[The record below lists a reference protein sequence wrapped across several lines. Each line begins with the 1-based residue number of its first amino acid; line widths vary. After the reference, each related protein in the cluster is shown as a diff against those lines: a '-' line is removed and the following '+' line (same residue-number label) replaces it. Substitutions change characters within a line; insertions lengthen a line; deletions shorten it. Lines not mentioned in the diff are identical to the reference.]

1 MKNTKGYK
9 IYNFIMKIISWC
21 VMSILVVTGG
31 LLLTIVVLNKIAD
44 AKGELSP
51 MGLYT
56 IISPSMTPDID
67 VYDVVFVVR
76 KDPNDIEIGDIVS
89 YYSTISTIGDIPV
102 THRVVE
108 KFNTN
113 TGVSFRTKGDA
124 NQVVDNEIVMGER
137 VIGTVRFVIPFLGR
151 IQFFLAS
158 KGGWFIAILIPALA
172 IIAYDIVKLIK
183 LLSVKNKMKQVSNE
197 NITIKKEK
205 NLYQEKPSRKE
216 KLNDNY
222 KKTDNYTNRKLNNNY
237 EYDDE
242 LNRSKIKRNRE
253 SKYDYNKYSFEK
265 DESNLIYNNQPEYE
279 NLKDEYDDYY
289 ERKNSLSKSKYEY
302 NKKIGKNKKRETNY
316 EEELN
321 RLIDKLNEQ
330 DETEN
335 YSKRRNDYYAQ
346 KRSSRK

>member
-1 MKNTKGYK
+1 MKIKNTKGYK

-21 VMSILVVTGG
+21 VMAILVVTGG

-76 KDPNDIEIGDIVS
+76 KDPNEIEIGDIIS
-89 YYSTISTIGDIPV
+89 YYSTISSIGDIPV

-137 VIGTVRFVIPFLGR
+137 VIGTVRLVIPFLGR

-158 KGGWFIAILIPALA
+158 KGGWFIAILIPALG
-172 IIAYDIVKLIK
+172 IIVYDIVKLVK
-183 LLSVKNKMKQVSNE
+183 LLSVKNKMKQTTKTNNNV
-197 NITIKKEK
+197 TIKNEKEH
-205 NLYQEKPSRKE
+205 Y
-216 KLNDNY
+216 
-222 KKTDNYTNRKLNNNY
+222 
-237 EYDDE
+237 
-242 LNRSKIKRNRE
+242 NRE
-253 SKYDYNKYSFEK
+253 
-265 DESNLIYNNQPEYE
+265 
-279 NLKDEYDDYY
+279 
-289 ERKNSLSKSKYEY
+289 
-302 NKKIGKNKKRETNY
+302 
-316 EEELN
+316 
-321 RLIDKLNEQ
+321 
-330 DETEN
+330 EN
-335 YSKRRNDYYAQ
+335 YSKIIDNYRQENNDIEDIKKTSKLEYDHNNYDKEVNEPYELKYKNSDINKSNKDKYYKESYNKKYEYPIKQ
-346 KRSSRK
+346 KNDKKKKISYDEELNKLIDRLSEENERDLYAKKKSTYYNNKKSFKK

>member
-21 VMSILVVTGG
+21 VMSILVVVGA

-76 KDPNDIEIGDIVS
+76 KDPKDIEIGDIVS

-158 KGGWFIAILIPALA
+158 KGGWFIAILIPALG
-172 IIAYDIVKLIK
+172 IITYDIVKLVK
-183 LLSVKNKMKQVSNE
+183 LISVKNKMKPDNK
-197 NITIKKEK
+197 TKKENK
-205 NLYQEKPSRKE
+205 NLVRNKE
-216 KLNDNY
+216 SLN
-222 KKTDNYTNRKLNNNY
+222 
-237 EYDDE
+237 
-242 LNRSKIKRNRE
+242 KR
-253 SKYDYNKYSFEK
+253 
-265 DESNLIYNNQPEYE
+265 E
-279 NLKDEYDDYY
+279 NLRIRRYKDDFDDYY
-289 ERKNSLSKSKYEY
+289 IDEQEDSRQSKRIDFDEYLEEQRKNKIKSKKEYRTYDDDYEY
-302 NKKIGKNKKRETNY
+302 TKRPVVNKKRKISY

-321 RLIDKLNEQ
+321 SLVDKLSEENERELYTKKQ
-330 DETEN
+330 SN
-335 YSKRRNDYYAQ
+335 YY

>member
-56 IISPSMTPDID
+56 IISPSMTPDIE

-102 THRVVE
+102 THRVVD

-158 KGGWFIAILIPALA
+158 KGGWFIAILIPALG
-172 IIAYDIVKLIK
+172 IIVYDIVKLVK
-183 LLSVKNKMKQVSNE
+183 LISVKNKMKGPN
-197 NITIKKEK
+197 KEK
-205 NLYQEKPSRKE
+205 NDKKPLLKKS
-216 KLNDNY
+216 KL
-222 KKTDNYTNRKLNNNY
+222 
-237 EYDDE
+237 
-242 LNRSKIKRNRE
+242 
-253 SKYDYNKYSFEK
+253 
-265 DESNLIYNNQPEYE
+265 
-279 NLKDEYDDYY
+279 
-289 ERKNSLSKSKYEY
+289 ERKQKYL
-302 NKKIGKNKKRETNY
+302 Y

-321 RLIDKLNEQ
+321 YNKPKREIKYEEDIRDNDLRKSYYEKEYNNRYTKNEIKNKKRKETYDEELNRLVEKLSEEEER
-330 DETEN
+330 DLYYKRKSN
-335 YSKRRNDYYAQ
+335 YYKDYKQTRN
-346 KRSSRK
+346 KK

>member
-21 VMSILVVTGG
+21 VMSILVVIGG
-31 LLLTIVVLNKIAD
+31 LLLTIVVLNKIAE

-56 IISPSMTPDID
+56 IISPSMTPNID

-76 KDPNDIEIGDIVS
+76 KDPSEIEIGDIVS
-89 YYSTISTIGDIPV
+89 YYSTISSIGDIPV

-158 KGGWFIAILIPALA
+158 KGGWFIAILIPALG
-172 IIAYDIVKLIK
+172 IIIYDIIKVVRLI
-183 LLSVKNKMKQVSNE
+183 SVKNKMKDSSKSNKDKIYNDKRTKE
-197 NITIKKEK
+197 RVERDYPSFKDDSYLAKERYEKKRSSKNLVEEDYIERDYPSFKEK
-205 NLYQEKPSRKE
+205 SYKVKE
-216 KLNDNY
+216 RYD
-222 KKTDNYTNRKLNNNY
+222 KKQQT
-237 EYDDE
+237 E
-242 LNRSKIKRNRE
+242 
-253 SKYDYNKYSFEK
+253 
-265 DESNLIYNNQPEYE
+265 
-279 NLKDEYDDYY
+279 
-289 ERKNSLSKSKYEY
+289 
-302 NKKIGKNKKRETNY
+302 KNKKTSYKDSY
-316 EEELN
+316 EKEIDALIN
-321 RLIDKLNEQ
+321 RLNDDFKS
-330 DETEN
+330 
-335 YSKRRNDYYAQ
+335 SK
-346 KRSSRK
+346 K